1 MLVVSCTH
9 AITSKPSRAAAR
21 PGTVFNGCDPRVTCT
36 GNVTE
41 NRVFSSHPPI
51 SEVRTQPV
59 TETPIAVTTIGSST
73 PPPPPPSV
81 DAWHPTR
88 DGEIYAALA
97 ARGRAMGLHVG
108 PRGGASPT
116 SSGGCPP
123 PTRASR
129 RSGDEGN
136 AQHTEDLR
144 REVSALRGEMARM
157 AERPAAPA
165 AIDDAGLRA
174 AIRAMI
180 PEIVAAIQAALSAAH
195 PPAPPDPPPVPQPML
210 QLPPLGD
217 DDYESLNTRVRGG
230 QVGRP
235 REVGTQIRIRIPDE
249 VAQRIAGSPDQLR
262 QRMVSV
268 LLLAVHH
275 RVDLSTLPQL
285 YQDAHRLIELVREGH
300 SSEPSIV
307 DIAARLRRLLP

>member
-1 MLVVSCTH
+1 
-9 AITSKPSRAAAR
+9 
-21 PGTVFNGCDPRVTCT
+21 
-36 GNVTE
+36 
-41 NRVFSSHPPI
+41 
-51 SEVRTQPV
+51 
-59 TETPIAVTTIGSST
+59 
-73 PPPPPPSV
+73 
-81 DAWHPTR
+81 
-88 DGEIYAALA
+88 
-97 ARGRAMGLHVG
+97 MGLHVG

-210 QLPPLGD
+210 QLPELSD
-217 DDYESLNTRVRGG
+217 EDYESLHTTVRAGK
-230 QVGRP
+230 VGRP
-235 REVGTQIRIRIPDE
+235 KEAGTQVRLRVPDQVAGKIAGTPDE
-249 VAQRIAGSPDQLR
+249 LR
-262 QRMVSV
+262 QRMLSV

-275 RVDLSTLPQL
+275 RVDLSALPDL
-285 YQDAHRLIELVREGH
+285 HLDLRRLIELVREGK
-300 SSEPSIV
+300 SSVPISV
-307 DIAARLRRLLP
+307 DLAARLRRLLP

>member
-1 MLVVSCTH
+1 
-9 AITSKPSRAAAR
+9 
-21 PGTVFNGCDPRVTCT
+21 
-36 GNVTE
+36 
-41 NRVFSSHPPI
+41 
-51 SEVRTQPV
+51 
-59 TETPIAVTTIGSST
+59 
-73 PPPPPPSV
+73 
-81 DAWHPTR
+81 
-88 DGEIYAALA
+88 
-97 ARGRAMGLHVG
+97 MGLHVG

-210 QLPPLGD
+210 QLPTLTD
-217 DDYESLNTRVRGG
+217 AEYEALNTRVRGG

-249 VAQRIAGSPDQLR
+249 VAQRIAGTPDQLR

-275 RVDLSTLPQL
+275 RVDLGELGGMS
-285 YQDAHRLIELVREGH
+285 QDVRRLIEFVREGRATD
-300 SSEPSIV
+300 PAMA